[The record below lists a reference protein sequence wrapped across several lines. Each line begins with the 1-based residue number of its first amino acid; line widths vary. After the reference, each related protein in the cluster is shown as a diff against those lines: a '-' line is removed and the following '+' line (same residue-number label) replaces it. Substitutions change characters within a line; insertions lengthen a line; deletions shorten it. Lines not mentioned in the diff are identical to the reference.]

1 MSDIH
6 NKVKKLLMMT
16 TENGASEEEMAT
28 AMRLAAGLMMRHN
41 ITQAELG
48 VTPEQAK
55 RGDRISAKFE
65 KWQVVLSN
73 AAGHLYGCRVVFYD
87 NGKGGLLFAGRP
99 ENIDAAQ
106 ATMFYLL
113 TQVETLYKKNLTSG
127 LTQRARG
134 EYRKTFKF
142 ACAARVEA
150 RALAMLEEMQT
161 NDYLAQQATG
171 SKALVV
177 RGQMLVLQEEAD
189 QLLTGVPLKPLKQ
202 KAGSGTL
209 DGQRAGDQVKL
220 RQELGHERRQLN
232 G

>member
-55 RGDRISAKFE
+55 RGDKISAKFE
-65 KWQVVLSN
+65 KWQVVLAN
-73 AAGHLYGCRVVFYD
+73 AAGHLYACRVIFYD

-113 TQVETLYKKNLTSG
+113 TQVETLYKKNLTAG
-127 LTQRARG
+127 LTQKARG

-142 ACAARVEA
+142 ACALRVEQ
-150 RALAMLEEMQT
+150 RAVRMMEELQS
-161 NDYLAQQATG
+161 NDAAALQATTH
-171 SKALVV
+171 KALVV
-177 RGQMLVLQEEAD
+177 RGQMLILQDEAD
-189 QLLTGVPLKPLKQ
+189 QLVSGTKKKQLSQ

-220 RQELGHERRQLN
+220 RQELGHERRQLH